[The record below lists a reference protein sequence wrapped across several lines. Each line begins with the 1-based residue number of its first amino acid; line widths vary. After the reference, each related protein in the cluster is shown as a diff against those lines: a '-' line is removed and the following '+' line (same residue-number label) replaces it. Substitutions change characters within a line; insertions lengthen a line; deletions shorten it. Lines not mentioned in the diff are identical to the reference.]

1 MGNAEN
7 REGSYG
13 YRVMK
18 VAPGSPAQKAGLIEF
33 LDFIID
39 LSSANEHLPFTGNY
53 TDFFKIVQ
61 NCEDQQATMKV
72 YNMLYRKTR
81 VITIVPSKKWENSDS
96 LLGALVRYEE
106 YATAHERVLRISE
119 VYPNSPAAISGIQP
133 RVDYILGTPQ
143 YLYTDL
149 NELANFIEMT
159 QEKETIKSLEL
170 YLFSSQTNS
179 VRSTLILPNR
189 NWGGQGLLGCEFGLG
204 ILNFLPQLDD
214 NIFVSTLSENSL
226 IETLDSS
233 ENEKTQPS
241 TNLTQSDDTTPK
253 ATTKEETPESR
264 LRPPTDSEI
273 HQSHPDDENK
283 KNHELT
289 NERIR
294 LLHLSHQHTP
304 HTGKAVIKSGR
315 STANPFHIPNQDDQ
329 NQTSDSVDSYPPAQ
343 RKKTLELTA
352 DDESLNSITPASK
365 SVPDFPSEVHG
376 ELKTNGVSPPRK
388 ESPSKA
394 IEEPRKSSLILE
406 NQEKS
411 LCKTSIEYN
420 FFSKKLNRDYKILST
435 NLFNIDEISNFQ

>member
-1 MGNAEN
+1 MGNAETK
-7 REGSYG
+7 EGSYG
-13 YRVMK
+13 YRIMK
-18 VAPGSPAQKAGLIEF
+18 VAPGSPAQQAGLIEF

-39 LSSANEHLPFTGNY
+39 LSSEKEHAPFTGNY

-81 VITIVPSKKWENSDS
+81 VITIVPSRKWETSDS

-119 VYPNSPAAISGIQP
+119 VYPNSPAALSGMQP

-159 QEKETIKSLEL
+159 QEKETVKSLEI

-189 NWGGQGLLGCEFGLG
+189 NWGGKGLLGCEFGLG
-204 ILNFLPQLDD
+204 ILNYLPQLDD
-214 NIFVSTLSENSL
+214 NIFVSTLLENP
-226 IETLDSS
+226 IETLDQP
-233 ENEKTQPS
+233 ENEKIDIVKS
-241 TNLTQSDDTTPK
+241 NDNTPK
-253 ATTKEETPESR
+253 ATPNQETPESR

-273 HQSHPDDENK
+273 HQAHPDDEK
-283 KNHELT
+283 KNHEL
-289 NERIR
+289 NNDRIR
-294 LLHLSHQHTP
+294 LLHLSHQHPP
-304 HTGKAVIKSGR
+304 HATKPVIKSGR
-315 STANPFHIPNQDDQ
+315 STANPFHIPKQDDQ
-329 NQTSDSVDSYPPAQ
+329 DHQDDLVDSLNPAQ
-343 RKKTLELTA
+343 RKRTLDLTA
-352 DDESLNSITPASK
+352 EDESLNTTIPASK
-365 SVPDFPSEVHG
+365 SVPDFPSDSHDEPKINGHN
-376 ELKTNGVSPPRK
+376 TNSTSPPRK
-388 ESPSKA
+388 ESQPKE
-394 IEEPRKSSLILE
+394 IEEPRKSSVSLD

-420 FFSKKLNRDYKILST
+420 FFSKKLNKDYKIIST
-435 NLFNIDEISNFQ
+435 HLFNIDEISNSK